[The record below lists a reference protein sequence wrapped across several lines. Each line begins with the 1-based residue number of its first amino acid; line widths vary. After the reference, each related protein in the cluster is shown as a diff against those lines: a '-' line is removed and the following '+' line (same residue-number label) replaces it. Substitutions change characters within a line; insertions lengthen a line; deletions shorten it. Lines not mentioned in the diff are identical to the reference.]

1 MYVFT
6 NALGF
11 YIELNTNTNGY
22 LQHYLRA
29 NGVTNGAVNK
39 SKRCTEMQAS
49 CAFLFFGFAAFA
61 ASLVV
66 SAFGM
71 GGGGANLRPSRVG
84 RGPAMSQV

>member
-1 MYVFT
+1 MDA
-6 NALGF
+6 NS
-11 YIELNTNTNGY
+11 NGY
-22 LQHYLRA
+22 LQHYLRT

-61 ASLVV
+61 ASLVF